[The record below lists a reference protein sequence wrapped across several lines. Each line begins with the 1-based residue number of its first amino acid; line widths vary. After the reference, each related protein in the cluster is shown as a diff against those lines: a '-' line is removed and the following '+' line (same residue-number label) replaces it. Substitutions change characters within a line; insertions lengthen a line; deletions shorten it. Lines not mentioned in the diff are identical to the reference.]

1 MFGIYILKNNIPNND
16 RSRLVHC
23 VVVVCLSLESLTQ
36 LLLVMKLSRLVS
48 YSAGLVVVA
57 DSLAW

>member
-1 MFGIYILKNNIPNND
+1 MTDQGWCIALLLYVK
-16 RSRLVHC
+16 
-23 VVVVCLSLESLTQ
+23 SLESLTQ